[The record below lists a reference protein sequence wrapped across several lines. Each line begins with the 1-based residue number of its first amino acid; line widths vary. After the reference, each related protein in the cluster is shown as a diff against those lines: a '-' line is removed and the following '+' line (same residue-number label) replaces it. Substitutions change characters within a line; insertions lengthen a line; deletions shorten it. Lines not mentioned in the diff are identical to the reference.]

1 MSLHFHRLMVREVRQ
16 ETADCVSVLFAMP
29 EELKEKFSFTQGQ
42 SLTLR
47 AKVNGEELRR
57 TYSICSSPLDK
68 EWRVAIKK
76 VEGGLFSNFANS
88 TLKAGD
94 VLEVMPPVGNF
105 NTPLH
110 SQQTKHYMAFAAG
123 SGITP
128 VLSLIKTTLASESR
142 STFTLVYGNRDR
154 QSIIFSEALEALK
167 NKYMERFN
175 LVHILSRE
183 KTDTVLHAGRIN
195 AEKLVALKKMVD
207 YAGMDEFF
215 VCGPEDMIFS
225 VKDFLESNGIDKKHV
240 HFELF
245 TTPGQIR
252 KPAKAFSKKEKP
264 VSASHITVKLDGRSI
279 DFSMMAGAESS
290 ILDAAL
296 QAGADLPYACKGGMC
311 CTCKAKLMEGKVEMD
326 VHWGLEEDEIKKG
339 YILTCQSHPVTDKVI
354 IDFDN
359 R

>member
-183 KTDTVLHAGRIN
+183 KTEAMPTPPPDWQRSRRWPKHHRQPS
-195 AEKLVALKKMVD
+195 K
-207 YAGMDEFF
+207 
-215 VCGPEDMIFS
+215 VCCY
-225 VKDFLESNGIDKKHV
+225 
-240 HFELF
+240 
-245 TTPGQIR
+245 R
-252 KPAKAFSKKEKP
+252 
-264 VSASHITVKLDGRSI
+264 
-279 DFSMMAGAESS
+279 
-290 ILDAAL
+290 
-296 QAGADLPYACKGGMC
+296 
-311 CTCKAKLMEGKVEMD
+311 
-326 VHWGLEEDEIKKG
+326 
-339 YILTCQSHPVTDKVI
+339 
-354 IDFDN
+354 
-359 R
+359 